1 MGPGDTASRMSRQ
14 PCPLSHFQ
22 PPTMETVD
30 LCNNYAANGPLVEWA
45 EAHERFLGRRLR
57 LPVDPSNLTWKN
69 EVWPK
74 YEGLFVRAVDPAEPN
89 GELEPA
95 VGRWGLI
102 PSKHKASAKVFKLST
117 NNCRSETMAKA
128 WSFERAFARR
138 RCVIPTSWFSEST
151 GPKGSMTRH
160 RITRAGGGPLFLA
173 GLWDLAELPEGP
185 VESYTMVMQEAVDG
199 DDMRPFHSRQ
209 PVFLTAENVGTW
221 LNPTADV
228 ADVIRAP
235 PPGYLAFDPPS
246 PAAANPA

>member
-1 MGPGDTASRMSRQ
+1 MCT
-14 PCPLSHFQ
+14 
-22 PPTMETVD
+22 
-30 LCNNYAANGPLVEWA
+30 NYAAVGLLNEWA

-57 LPVDPSNLTWKN
+57 LPFNASNMTWKQDL
-69 EVWPK
+69 WPK
-74 YEGLFVRAVDPAEPN
+74 YEGMFVRPVDAADPS
-89 GELEPA
+89 GDLEPV

-102 PSKHKASAKVFKLST
+102 PSKHKTAAKEFKLST
-117 NNCRSETMAKA
+117 HNARSETMAKS
-128 WSFERAFARR
+128 WSFERAFAKR
-138 RCVIPTSWFSEST
+138 RCVIPASWFIEST
-151 GPKGSMTRH
+151 GPKGAMTKH
-160 RITRAGGGPLFLA
+160 RISRAEGGPLFLA
-173 GLWDLAELPEGP
+173 GLWDRAELPEGP
-185 VESYTMVMQEAVDG
+185 MESYTMVMQEAVEG